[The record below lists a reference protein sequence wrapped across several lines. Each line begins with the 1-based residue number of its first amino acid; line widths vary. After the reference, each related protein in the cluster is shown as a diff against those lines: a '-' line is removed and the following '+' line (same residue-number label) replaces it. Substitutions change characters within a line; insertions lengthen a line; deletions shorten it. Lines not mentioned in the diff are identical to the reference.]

1 MVIVGNILPMVRLL
15 SLSRWVL
22 AVLSPVTA
30 QRMAVTASSHLTLAL
45 GVNIAFMKDPASTQ
59 YLEDLRLALVVME
72 EGSHLGLDDQY
83 ATVVRNAIVRRI
95 AVAENQPG
103 YKATARLSI
112 KEELCV

>member
-1 MVIVGNILPMVRLL
+1 
-15 SLSRWVL
+15 
-22 AVLSPVTA
+22 
-30 QRMAVTASSHLTLAL
+30 
-45 GVNIAFMKDPASTQ
+45 
-59 YLEDLRLALVVME
+59 ME